1 MAIKE
6 RLMRWLRKWRE
17 KRFKKE
23 LRQYIA
29 EVYGLS
35 LDEVT
40 VKEAGGGNYDVVIQP
55 KVAVERLT
63 MDIVLE

>member
-1 MAIKE
+1 MATKK
-6 RLMRWLRKWRE
+6 RLMRRIRKKRE

-23 LRQYIA
+23 LRQCIA
-29 EVYGLS
+29 EAHGLS

-40 VKEAGGGNYDVVIQP
+40 VKKAGGGNYDVVIQP

-63 MDIVLE
+63 MEIVLE

>member
-1 MAIKE
+1 MAIKK
-6 RLMRWLRKWRE
+6 RLMRWLRKKRE

-29 EVYGLS
+29 EAHGLS

-55 KVAVERLT
+55 KVAVEELT
-63 MDIVLE
+63 MEIVLE

>member
-1 MAIKE
+1 MATKK
-6 RLMRWLRKWRE
+6 RLIRRFRKRQE

-29 EVYGLS
+29 EAHGLS

-40 VKEAGGGNYDVVIQP
+40 VKEAGGGKYDVVIQP
-55 KVAVERLT
+55 KVAVEELT
-63 MDIVLE
+63 MDIVLV

>member
-1 MAIKE
+1 MATKK
-6 RLMRWLRKWRE
+6 RLIRRLRKKQE

-23 LRQYIA
+23 LRQYVA
-29 EVYGLS
+29 EAHCLS

-40 VKEAGGGNYDVVIQP
+40 VKEAGGGKYDVVIQP

-63 MDIVLE
+63 MDIVLV

>member
-1 MAIKE
+1 MATKK
-6 RLMRWLRKWRE
+6 RLMRRIRKKRE

-23 LRQYIA
+23 LRQCIA
-29 EVYGLS
+29 EAHGLS

-63 MDIVLE
+63 MEIVLE

>member
-1 MAIKE
+1 MATKT
-6 RLMRWLRKWRE
+6 RLMRRIRKKRE

-29 EVYGLS
+29 EAYGLS

-40 VKEAGGGNYDVVIQP
+40 VKEAGGGKYDVVIQP
-55 KVAVERLT
+55 KVEVEKLI
-63 MDIVLE
+63 MDIVLV

>member
-1 MAIKE
+1 MATKK
-6 RLMRWLRKWRE
+6 RLIRRLRKKQE

-23 LRQYIA
+23 LRQYVA
-29 EVYGLS
+29 EAHGLS

-40 VKEAGGGNYDVVIQP
+40 VKEAGGGKYDVVIQP

-63 MDIVLE
+63 MDIVLV